1 MKKMKI
7 LFTALACLLAT
18 LAATAQNIEVRGT
31 VKDAAGN
38 PVVGAGIVL
47 RGNARVYAMSDAAG
61 AFRISVPSD
70 GTLSV
75 TCLGYQ
81 EQTVPVNGRR
91 VIDIV
96 LVDDAEMLDET
107 IVVAYGTA
115 SKASFT
121 GSATVVKKEDIQKIS
136 TSNVTQA
143 LQGLSAGVQVI
154 NSSGQPGDGGSIN
167 IRGIGSMNASSSP
180 LYVVDGVAYSGYINA
195 IAPSDIESM
204 TVLKD
209 AAATSLYGSR
219 AANGVIVITT
229 KKGQSEDGRISFR
242 SNLGFASLAVP
253 LPR

>member
-7 LFTALACLLAT
+7 LFTAMVCLVAS
-18 LAATAQNIEVRGT
+18 LAAFAQNIDVRGT

-38 PVVGAGIVL
+38 PVVGAGVVL
-47 RGNARVYAMSDAAG
+47 RGNNRVYAMSDATG
-61 AFRISVPSD
+61 AFRISVPAD

-81 EQTVPVNGRR
+81 EQTVPVSGRR

-96 LVDDAEMLDET
+96 LTDDSQMLDET

-121 GSATVVKKEDIQKIS
+121 GSATVVKKEDIQKIA

-154 NSSGQPGDGGSIN
+154 NASGQPGDGGSIN

-180 LYVVDGVAYSGYINA
+180 LYVVDGVA
-195 IAPSDIESM
+195 
-204 TVLKD
+204 
-209 AAATSLYGSR
+209 
-219 AANGVIVITT
+219 
-229 KKGQSEDGRISFR
+229 
-242 SNLGFASLAVP
+242 
-253 LPR
+253 